1 MFYVFLKVIKTK
13 EEDFEE
19 KKAMDRRRFIK
30 LGAAAAVAAGIA
42 ATVPLPFAQTDANQ
56 DNGSATQLNQLQSQN
71 SALQSQLDSS
81 QGIITLSINEQLELD
96 AIVETIIPTD
106 SNGPGAKEAGVI
118 YFIDRQLTGEY
129 GNNARWYMKGQ
140 FVLSGQP
147 GPITVD
153 GITYPQGTP
162 TVPFTGPTFQY
173 NLPMREF
180 WRIGLS
186 SLQTYSNSVYGRNV
200 QDLTAEEITQL
211 LTDLYNNVPTNFGN
225 IVPRDFFNELIFM
238 TWSGFL
244 MDPLYGGNI
253 GMVGW
258 LHTGFTGANMADSFN
273 EGRNVLELMVAD
285 RPTRFPPHSLGE
297 FQRTLNLIGGS

>member
-129 GNNARWYMKGQ
+129 GNNARWYMKGP

-285 RPTRFPPHSLGE
+285 KPTRFPPHSLGE

>member
-1 MFYVFLKVIKTK
+1 MFYVFLKVIKIK
-13 EEDFEE
+13 EDFEE
-19 KKAMDRRRFIK
+19 KKIMGRRRFIK

-56 DNGSATQLNQLQSQN
+56 DNGLATQVNQLQNQN
-71 SALQSQLDSS
+71 ATLQSQIDSS
-81 QGIITLSINEQLELD
+81 QGIITLSINEQRMLE

-118 YFIDRQLTGEY
+118 YFIDHQLAGEY
-129 GNNARWYMKGQ
+129 GNNARWYMKGP

-147 GPITVD
+147 GPLTVD
-153 GITYPQGTP
+153 GTTYPQGTP
-162 TVPFTGPTFQY
+162 KVPYTGPTFQY
-173 NLPMREF
+173 NLTMREF

-186 SLQTYSNSVYGRNV
+186 ALQNYANSVYAGNV
-200 QDLTAEEITQL
+200 EDLDANQITQL
-211 LTDLYNNVPTNFGN
+211 LTDLFNNVPTNFGN
-225 IVPRDFFNELIFM
+225 IVPLDFFNELIFM

-244 MDPLYGGNI
+244 MDPLYGGNA

-273 EGRNVLELMVAD
+273 ENRNVMELMVAD
-285 RPTRFPPHSLGE
+285 RPTRFIPHNLGE
-297 FQRTLNLIGGS
+297 FQKTLNLIGGS

>member
-129 GNNARWYMKGQ
+129 GNNARWYMKGP

-285 RPTRFPPHSLGE
+285 KPTRFPPHSLGE
-297 FQRTLNLIGGS
+297 FQRTLNLLGGS

>member
-1 MFYVFLKVIKTK
+1 
-13 EEDFEE
+13 
-19 KKAMDRRRFIK
+19 
-30 LGAAAAVAAGIA
+30 
-42 ATVPLPFAQTDANQ
+42 
-56 DNGSATQLNQLQSQN
+56 
-71 SALQSQLDSS
+71 
-81 QGIITLSINEQLELD
+81 
-96 AIVETIIPTD
+96 
-106 SNGPGAKEAGVI
+106 
-118 YFIDRQLTGEY
+118 
-129 GNNARWYMKGQ
+129 MKGP

-173 NLPMREF
+173 NLSMREF

-238 TWSGFL
+238 TWSGVL

-285 RPTRFPPHSLGE
+285 KPTRFPPHSLGE